1 MLQQSDAVVVKRSP
15 GKGRGVFAR
24 RPIKRGEVIEKV
36 PVILI
41 PADLVLDNA
50 SGKVLDR
57 YVFWW
62 NKNTLAISL
71 GYGSIYNHSFTPNAE
86 YEQGYA
92 CITYRAI
99 RDISPGEEIQINY
112 QWDTEDYAEFGF
124 KIVK

>member
-1 MLQQSDAVVVKRSP
+1 MLRP
-15 GKGRGVFAR
+15 GAKAR
-24 RPIKRGEVIEKV
+24 AEDIADFCRRRIGGYKV
-36 PVILI
+36 PKSVRIVSAL
-41 PADLVLDNA
+41 PKNA